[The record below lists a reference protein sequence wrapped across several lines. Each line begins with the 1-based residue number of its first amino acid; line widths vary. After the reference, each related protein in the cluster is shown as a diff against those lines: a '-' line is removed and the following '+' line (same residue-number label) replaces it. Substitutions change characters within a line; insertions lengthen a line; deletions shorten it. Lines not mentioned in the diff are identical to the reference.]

1 MPMQSEGLGMAH
13 GADGGALQPPCVCVT
28 VFLAWIRSR
37 PNELWRF
44 DDLVSQLSFFAH
56 SGVREAGQASAGP
69 HTVVT

>member
-44 DDLVSQLSFFAH
+44 DDLVSHLSFFLPIL
-56 SGVREAGQASAGP
+56 GFEKQAKPARARILS
-69 HTVVT
+69 